1 VKNIARAK
9 LEKVFP
15 SKILSISLNSRTFNF
30 LIFLDHLLCSFQLI
44 EEEGRGR
51 ASNYQNLLLM
61 MMTKMSATMKKKI
74 TNMIATVAAAV
85 ATLRRVLGMKKNLR
99 RLT

>member
-1 VKNIARAK
+1 
-9 LEKVFP
+9 
-15 SKILSISLNSRTFNF
+15 
-30 LIFLDHLLCSFQLI
+30 
-44 EEEGRGR
+44 
-51 ASNYQNLLLM
+51 M